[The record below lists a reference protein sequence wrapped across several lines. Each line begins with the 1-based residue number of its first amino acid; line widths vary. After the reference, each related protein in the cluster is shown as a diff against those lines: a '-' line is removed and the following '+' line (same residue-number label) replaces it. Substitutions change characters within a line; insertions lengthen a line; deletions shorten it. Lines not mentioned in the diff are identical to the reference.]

1 MAGTYIR
8 GALVEFTQTLL
19 IPTPNVI
26 IFQYNPET
34 INHTWRQAQSA
45 GVPGNPLAVKG
56 MPEESFSFKL
66 VMDAND
72 QIGENNPL
80 ATTSGIYSRLAALEM
95 LLYPTGTAGLAA
107 LVGQVSANISL
118 GPASI
123 GVNLSAT
130 SNNANVPMYQVPT
143 VLFVWGPG
151 RILPVRLTELTI
163 NETIYDTSLNP
174 IHAEAQIGLSVLT
187 PDELAHVS
195 GPLANV
201 ADAAYAYSQ

>member
-1 MAGTYIR
+1 
-8 GALVEFTQTLL
+8 
-19 IPTPNVI
+19 
-26 IFQYNPET
+26 
-34 INHTWRQAQSA
+34 
-45 GVPGNPLAVKG
+45 
-56 MPEESFSFKL
+56 
-66 VMDAND
+66 MDAND

-201 ADAAYAYSQ
+201 ADAAYAYSQGLRQALAIANLANAAESIIGMIPV